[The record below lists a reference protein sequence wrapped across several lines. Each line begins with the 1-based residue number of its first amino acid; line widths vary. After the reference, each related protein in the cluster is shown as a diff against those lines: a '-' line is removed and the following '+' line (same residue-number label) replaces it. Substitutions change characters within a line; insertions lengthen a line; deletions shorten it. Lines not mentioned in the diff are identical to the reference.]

1 MEGDTDRVDAVMSNE
16 TLTINSEIALAQAQK
31 ELADI
36 WRENRYVEVEIRR
49 KAKQRTLTQNRSL
62 HLFCQWLADTLN
74 DAGLD
79 MRKTLREDVEV
90 PWTQNTVKEHLWRPI
105 QEAITDKHSTTDI
118 STVDPTEI
126 HAVLSRHLGERLGV
140 MCPPWPKRPDRE
152 GAA

>member
-1 MEGDTDRVDAVMSNE
+1 MTE

-31 ELADI
+31 QLADL

-49 KAKQRTLTQNRSL
+49 KAKQRSLTQNRAL

-74 DAGLD
+74 DAGYD

-90 PWTQNTVKEHLWRPI
+90 PWTQNAVKEHLWRPI
-105 QEAITDKHSTTDI
+105 QEALTDKRSTTEI
-118 STVDPTEI
+118 TTVEPTEI

-140 MCPPWPKRPDRE
+140 ACPPWPKRNE
-152 GAA
+152 EAA